1 MALSIRNGRLL
12 LLDGSAS
19 ESLRGRRRILIP
31 RLPSFVAIRVPVRS
45 LLLGFYAQILLKGI
59 EKRLI
64 CSNPLDDVDPTL
76 GLRNLTSGRRGVR
89 LDDTRLDGLKRLA
102 DLLVVTNRILEC
114 LPGVV
119 DGEQVV
125 AHGTSALDAV
135 LAVLLWVVKS
145 VLLTLQNN
153 PTLDYDFCGQ
163 SQQLDLLTLTSIRLS
178 GEPESLR

>member
-1 MALSIRNGRLL
+1 
-12 LLDGSAS
+12 
-19 ESLRGRRRILIP
+19 
-31 RLPSFVAIRVPVRS
+31 
-45 LLLGFYAQILLKGI
+45 
-59 EKRLI
+59 
-64 CSNPLDDVDPTL
+64 
-76 GLRNLTSGRRGVR
+76 
-89 LDDTRLDGLKRLA
+89 
-102 DLLVVTNRILEC
+102 
-114 LPGVV
+114 
-119 DGEQVV
+119 VV